1 MPACCSSKPRG
12 ECIAWARW
20 RWWRKV
26 YSAGVKSIVPQRS
39 GEAMERPEIERILSG
54 AERTLAN
61 GEKVDLRRLGFWRA
75 VEAVKEHREWTEAYA
90 DRISV
95 IDREVGPKR
104 GSTSP
109 DRPLIDVAH
118 RAQLPSRRS
127 PSCHE
132 SVR

>member
-1 MPACCSSKPRG
+1 
-12 ECIAWARW
+12 
-20 RWWRKV
+20 
-26 YSAGVKSIVPQRS
+26 
-39 GEAMERPEIERILSG
+39 MERPEIERILSG

-90 DRISV
+90 HRI
-95 IDREVGPKR
+95 
-104 GSTSP
+104 TSP